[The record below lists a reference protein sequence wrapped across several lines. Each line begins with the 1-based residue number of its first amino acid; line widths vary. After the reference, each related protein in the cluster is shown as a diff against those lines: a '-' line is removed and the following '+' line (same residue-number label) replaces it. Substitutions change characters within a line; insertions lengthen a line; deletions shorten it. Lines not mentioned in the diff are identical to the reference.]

1 MTAMAA
7 TPDTNDFRAILID
20 APDRRREGGPMARH
34 TTVAHRLA
42 GPWVAYRHPRVV
54 VRYAHSIL
62 ADRR

>member
-7 TPDTNDFRAILID
+7 TPDTNAFRAILID
-20 APDRRREGGPMARH
+20 APDRRRKGGLTARH
-34 TTVAHRLA
+34 TTVAHRLVDH
-42 GPWVAYRHPRVV
+42 WVADQHPRVV